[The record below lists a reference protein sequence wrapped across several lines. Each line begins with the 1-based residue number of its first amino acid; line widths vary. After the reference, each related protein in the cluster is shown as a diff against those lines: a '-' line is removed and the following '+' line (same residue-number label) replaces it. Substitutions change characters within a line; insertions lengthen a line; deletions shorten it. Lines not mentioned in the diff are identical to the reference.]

1 MPRMMSLT
9 LATALVLAAVGCAQ
23 FAGVHTLRGTDAAT
37 ADLAPDAKAYAGK
50 RPGTQAPIVRTFN
63 EQPPLVPHAIENFD
77 EITVG
82 DNQCLECHGP
92 ATYAKKNAPKVA
104 DSHLR
109 VAGSADLRLD
119 RYQCNTCHVP
129 QVDAKPLVSN
139 TFVGTPVA
147 PRK

>member
-1 MPRMMSLT
+1 MTRMKALT
-9 LATALVLAAVGCAQ
+9 FTAALVLAVVGCAQ

-37 ADLAPDAKAYAGK
+37 TDLAPDAKAYAGK
-50 RPGTQAPIVRTFN
+50 RPGSQPAIVRTFN

-92 ATYAKKNAPKVA
+92 ANFAKKSAPKVG
-104 DSHLR
+104 DSHLLA
-109 VAGSADLRLD
+109 AGSPDLRLD
-119 RYQCNTCHVP
+119 RYQCNSCHVP